1 VDPPPRWNLGPDEV
15 TPAFGTGN
23 TQSADISD
31 ELEGVQTMTATQTTS
46 TATTAEAPAAQA
58 SSGWS
63 GFAIAG
69 FVLSLLGLFGVGSV
83 LGIIFSVLGRSRA
96 RRTGQ
101 RGEGLAVAGIVI
113 GIVTL
118 LGFIAA
124 AATGHVHFY
133 AHHSNS

>member
-1 VDPPPRWNLGPDEV
+1 M
-15 TPAFGTGN
+15 
-23 TQSADISD
+23 
-31 ELEGVQTMTATQTTS
+31 TMTQTQQTTQTPTQTP
-46 TATTAEAPAAQA
+46 TAVNA
-58 SSGWS
+58 GWS

-83 LGIIFSVLGRSRA
+83 LGIIFSAVGRNRA

-101 RGEGLAVAGIVI
+101 RGEGLAIAGIVI

-124 AATGHVHFY
+124 AATGHVYFH
-133 AHHSNS
+133 ATHTSNG

>member
-1 VDPPPRWNLGPDEV
+1 
-15 TPAFGTGN
+15 
-23 TQSADISD
+23 
-31 ELEGVQTMTATQTTS
+31 MTATQTQTS
-46 TATTAEAPAAQA
+46 SAATAESPAAA
-58 SSGWS
+58 SPGWS

-83 LGIIFSVLGRSRA
+83 LGIIFSVLGLNRA
-96 RRTGQ
+96 KRTGQ
-101 RGEGLAVAGIVI
+101 RGEGLAIAGIVI

-133 AHHSNS
+133 AHHANS